1 MSILLE
7 VLIKKKDGT
16 WITIAYIS
24 SEYSAHKA
32 ISVWSKFNDSSL
44 YEKDDIGIIV
54 HKVIDP
60 NK

>member
-1 MSILLE
+1 MKKLLE
-7 VLIKKKDGT
+7 ISIKKKDGT
-16 WITIAYIS
+16 WNTIAYIS

-32 ISVWSKFNDSSL
+32 ISVWSRFNDPDR

-54 HKVIDP
+54 HKINDP